1 MNAFSIKRVG
11 LLLYSEFKIQGRQM
25 LIVFATITAAVAFI
39 TLISD
44 LSLQSETRTSNV
56 LFFFT
61 PMILYAFSFIYF
73 LWVHNLIH
81 EKNTLPYISIP
92 ATALEKYIQII
103 FLGLLF
109 YAMGIASVQVNYWI
123 ELWKFPTLIN
133 TSGFLSSEAILIN
146 NTSLVNPLW
155 GINEKL
161 GHVSLFFTGNLLLT
175 SSLIP
180 KKRFSIPAYILL
192 PIAIIALL
200 SYVTIIIFGDNSTID
215 NALESKMGS
224 TENYIRG
231 ILCSIGII
239 GLIGS
244 YFAIRNKQV
253 KS

>member
-44 LSLQSETRTSNV
+44 SSLQSETRTSNV

-123 ELWKFPTLIN
+123 EL
-133 TSGFLSSEAILIN
+133 
-146 NTSLVNPLW
+146 
-155 GINEKL
+155 
-161 GHVSLFFTGNLLLT
+161 
-175 SSLIP
+175 
-180 KKRFSIPAYILL
+180 
-192 PIAIIALL
+192 
-200 SYVTIIIFGDNSTID
+200 
-215 NALESKMGS
+215 
-224 TENYIRG
+224 
-231 ILCSIGII
+231 
-239 GLIGS
+239 
-244 YFAIRNKQV
+244 
-253 KS
+253 